1 MSLKISISCALLAAL
16 PLCILPLSASAQK
29 YPDKS
34 IRLVVAFPTGAPYV
48 IALMVA
54 DKLREPLGQSIVP
67 DFKPGAGGNVASELV
82 AKAPNDG
89 YTLLLTSPTIA
100 ISPSLYSKLGYD
112 TFKDFT
118 PITLLATVP
127 NVLVVHPSVPA
138 KSLNELIKLA
148 RSKPGA
154 LNFGSGGL
162 GSGSQLGSE
171 LFKTLSKIN
180 IVHVPY
186 KGAAIAMNAMLSG
199 EVDMVTSTVP
209 ATIPLV
215 AAGRIRAL
223 AVMATERVGMLPQV
237 PTAAEAGMPE
247 LVVITWY
254 GLFAPA
260 GIKPD
265 LVARLHDEFS
275 KVMKSSDVK
284 SKLAQ
289 VELDATTSAT
299 PADFAKFVRAE
310 HDKWARVIKDAGIP
324 VQQQ

>member
-1 MSLKISISCALLAAL
+1 MKKSVFAVQFAASALIAL
-16 PLCILPLSASAQK
+16 PHVASAQK
-29 YPDKS
+29 YPEKS

-54 DKLREPLGQSIVP
+54 DKLRDPLGQSIVP

-127 NVLVVHPSVPA
+127 NVMVVHPSVPA
-138 KSLNELIKLA
+138 KSLAELIKLA
-148 RSKPGA
+148 KAKPGS

-215 AAGRIRAL
+215 NAGRIRAL
-223 AVMATERVGMLPQV
+223 AVMANERVATLPKV

-254 GLFAPA
+254 GLFAPS
-260 GIKPD
+260 GINPQI
-265 LVARLHDEFS
+265 VTRLHDEFA
-275 KVMKSSDVK
+275 KMMKLPEVK

-289 VELDATTSAT
+289 VELDATTSAS
-299 PADFAKFVRAE
+299 PAEFAKFVRAE
-310 HDKWARVIKDAGIP
+310 HDKWGRVIKDAGIQ